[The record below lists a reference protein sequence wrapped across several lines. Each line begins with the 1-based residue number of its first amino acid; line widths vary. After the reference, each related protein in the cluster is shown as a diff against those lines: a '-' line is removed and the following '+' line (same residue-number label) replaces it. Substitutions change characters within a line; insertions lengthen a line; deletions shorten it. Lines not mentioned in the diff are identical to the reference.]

1 MDTNRFEEDSKML
14 LASED
19 AARKGKGRWVSRL
32 VFLIIVGGL
41 AYGGYRWW
49 RSAKPAAADA
59 TNQTPDAGGRGRGG
73 GRGGRGGGGGR
84 AAVVTI
90 PARKTDM
97 PVYL

>member
-49 RSAKPAAADA
+49 RSAKIISFFWVCSKPV
-59 TNQTPDAGGRGRGG
+59 NS
-73 GRGGRGGGGGR
+73 
-84 AAVVTI
+84 VT
-90 PARKTDM
+90 RT
-97 PVYL
+97 L